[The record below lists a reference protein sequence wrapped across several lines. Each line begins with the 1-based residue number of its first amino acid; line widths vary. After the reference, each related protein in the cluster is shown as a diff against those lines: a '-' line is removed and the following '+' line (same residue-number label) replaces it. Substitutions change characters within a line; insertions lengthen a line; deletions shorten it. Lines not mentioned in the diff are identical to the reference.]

1 MPGYLD
7 FTSCQGSTQSQVLIL
22 GLTPLMATE
31 EESQGRGGFLGSQGK
46 EIFGGNYMIAGNV
59 VH

>member
-1 MPGYLD
+1 
-7 FTSCQGSTQSQVLIL
+7 
-22 GLTPLMATE
+22 MATE

-46 EIFGGNYMIAGNV
+46 EIFGGNYMFAGNV